1 MSDTIRIALIGA
13 TGLIGTTVIGQCI
26 GREDVRLMG
35 IARREMK
42 LPRGIRMELFVAE
55 PAKWGE
61 VIEAIRPTALICALG
76 TTWKKAGEEEAA
88 FRAVDHDLVL
98 ETAQAARKLNVE
110 RFVHVSSAGADPMS
124 GKFYLKVK
132 GEVER
137 ELTKMRFG
145 RLDILRPGLLIA
157 VQRNGLVSRRRLW
170 ATSCCTA
177 ATVGSA
183 QSGPTVSPRL
193 RLRLQSGRR
202 GAVSSMT
209 MTAYCAQRRR
219 YRRSNTKR
227 VRA

>member
-26 GREDVRLMG
+26 GREDVRLTG

-132 GEVER
+132 A
-137 ELTKMRFG
+137 
-145 RLDILRPGLLIA
+145 IA

-177 ATVGSA
+177 ATAGSA

-193 RLRLQSGRR
+193 RLRLPNGRR
-202 GAVSSMT
+202 GAGSSMT
-209 MTAYCAQRRR
+209 MTAYCARRRR
-219 YRRSNTKR
+219 YRRSNTTR
-227 VRA
+227 LRP